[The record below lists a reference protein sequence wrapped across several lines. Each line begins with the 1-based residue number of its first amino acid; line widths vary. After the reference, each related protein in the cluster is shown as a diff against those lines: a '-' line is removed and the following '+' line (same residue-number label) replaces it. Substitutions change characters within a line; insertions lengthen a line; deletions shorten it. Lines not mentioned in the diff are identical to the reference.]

1 MLFSQALEMLRA
13 WEHGKSLL
21 SPMLS
26 SSSVLFLSMRKSPAV
41 YGFICGA
48 IALRLMPT
56 LTCTLIIPLA
66 IIMRCAPSV
75 KEGEEDAEERR
86 AKKVE
91 LLSSTN
97 RKPEELAEEEVEDQ
111 TFVENEE
118 RDASKLEEE
127 LQLLM
132 RLVHRDFIAT
142 WFRTYISTDPD
153 FLEHAKRLI
162 SVFVHR
168 ISKRLSAMNT
178 CQWLFFIEY
187 SLAVLREH
195 IRCHGM
201 SMLRM
206 CENRSSDGEIKKEFE
221 GPKFC
226 ADTLLE
232 EYKKCVTYPFSQEL
246 HPGADHIENEM
257 KMWRNVLHHV
267 LNTFLPGQEEYVS
280 EIQRGAFAIIREIL
294 TTKCLPL
301 LTRALSDPDF
311 INGILIAICKGSE
324 SSQQHEEIVR
334 KDGEEHVGHGE
345 AKGDEEEDDYDVN
358 CAPSNSGR
366 DLRSQESLDCLADSL
381 DKEEEEE
388 EEGGLLQRLPKIPR
402 RSASEEPKGRQA
414 LAEVTRAEMNNARV
428 VTAGEGKQE
437 AAAASLQWS
446 RTEKFASY
454 TILVRYEDA
463 RSTRVSRRFMDFS
476 KLHKMLEDSHR
487 GMRVRLPERQTELQR
502 YLDKIL
508 MEEELAK
515 SEILAAF
522 LAGPHKDGIDHFAH
536 MVENRKKKGKWRSF
550 APQLTRGS
558 KESSEQQNEAQ
569 ARPADTKKVLQDE
582 DEVLEVE
589 VVLEEVGEVVWEEE
603 VQQEER
609 QANAEQGEDE
619 HATEHTEEDGNQTSP
634 HQAVKMEEQEEH
646 QEQEEQTKETH
657 VASSPDPEPHQPA
670 ERKHAM
676 EEERAKGG
684 RSRTRKAKHRRG
696 RSMERMSDLRT
707 GTLALAFFDVLDELL
722 ALSQAG
728 WLRKH
733 ARILLRR
740 LLNLTSYD
748 LSVESK
754 LLELVEKACQEET
767 MVALFRR
774 IRMAF
779 WPEGESFSLSPPR
792 TQQQREER
800 ARDCEQAL
808 KLLFTRPP
816 LPMLLG
822 RSGCDRAA
830 MRVFQMLQT
839 GTLNRHVVLV
849 LLDAVFCSIFPEVRS
864 SSSSSSYNLDGPKA
878 SCPFLPSRGQEGREQ
893 ALEQALL
900 QAMAQVEDLTAQ
912 LQSLNI
918 DPLPLQM
925 NSDASQ
931 SAA

>member
-1 MLFSQALEMLRA
+1 
-13 WEHGKSLL
+13 
-21 SPMLS
+21 
-26 SSSVLFLSMRKSPAV
+26 
-41 YGFICGA
+41 
-48 IALRLMPT
+48 
-56 LTCTLIIPLA
+56 
-66 IIMRCAPSV
+66 
-75 KEGEEDAEERR
+75 
-86 AKKVE
+86 
-91 LLSSTN
+91 
-97 RKPEELAEEEVEDQ
+97 
-111 TFVENEE
+111 
-118 RDASKLEEE
+118 
-127 LQLLM
+127 
-132 RLVHRDFIAT
+132 
-142 WFRTYISTDPD
+142 
-153 FLEHAKRLI
+153 
-162 SVFVHR
+162 
-168 ISKRLSAMNT
+168 
-178 CQWLFFIEY
+178 
-187 SLAVLREH
+187 
-195 IRCHGM
+195 
-201 SMLRM
+201 
-206 CENRSSDGEIKKEFE
+206 
-221 GPKFC
+221 
-226 ADTLLE
+226 
-232 EYKKCVTYPFSQEL
+232 
-246 HPGADHIENEM
+246 
-257 KMWRNVLHHV
+257 
-267 LNTFLPGQEEYVS
+267 
-280 EIQRGAFAIIREIL
+280 
-294 TTKCLPL
+294 
-301 LTRALSDPDF
+301 
-311 INGILIAICKGSE
+311 
-324 SSQQHEEIVR
+324 
-334 KDGEEHVGHGE
+334 
-345 AKGDEEEDDYDVN
+345 
-358 CAPSNSGR
+358 
-366 DLRSQESLDCLADSL
+366 
-381 DKEEEEE
+381 
-388 EEGGLLQRLPKIPR
+388 
-402 RSASEEPKGRQA
+402 
-414 LAEVTRAEMNNARV
+414 MNNARVQMNDCERIANKKENNPSSPPDFGLPLPHFCLPVHAEIVEAKV

-487 GMRVRLPERQTELQR
+487 GMRVRLPPKHIFSIVPFSESFLQERQTELQR

-582 DEVLEVE
+582 D
-589 VVLEEVGEVVWEEE
+589 E